1 MFGLSDNIMYWSD
14 DVLGSES
21 MIRASLLDLEVL
33 SAVCTRVAY
42 SDAILH
48 RLDADKGLFF
58 LSLILLD
65 LILYGIV
72 QPSDLHGNLS
82 HPARVLIFR
91 YGPN

>member
-1 MFGLSDNIMYWSD
+1 MFGLSDSIMCWSD
-14 DVLGSES
+14 DVLGSGS
-21 MIRASLLDLEVL
+21 VLHLVLLGLEAL
-33 SAVCTRVAY
+33 LAICDRVAY
-42 SDAILH
+42 LDAVLH
-48 RLDADKGLFF
+48 KLDADKGLFF